1 MQYSVPTSACYV
13 YYRAIFTH
21 LTARLIAPKKRDN
34 DRLTSYFTPFLP
46 LQTCNGGGE
55 KGASK
60 LANVNEEES
69 GAEDNNDAEES
80 KFCTLP
86 RGGNGFTIR
95 QAKFLKG
102 NGAKGLGFSIVGGT
116 DSPKGAIGIYV
127 KTIYPNGQA
136 AEKGTLK
143 EGEERTQ

>member
-1 MQYSVPTSACYV
+1 MLLLH
-13 YYRAIFTH
+13 YRALLTN
-21 LTARLIAPKKRDN
+21 LTACLIAPKIRDN
-34 DRLTSYFTPFLP
+34 DRLTSYFTLFSP
-46 LQTCNGGGE
+46 LQTCNGGGVE
-55 KGASK
+55 KATSK

-69 GAEDNNDAEES
+69 GAEDSYDAEES

>member
-1 MQYSVPTSACYV
+1 MKVTSLH
-13 YYRAIFTH
+13 I
-21 LTARLIAPKKRDN
+21 
-34 DRLTSYFTPFLP
+34 
-46 LQTCNGGGE
+46 E
-55 KGASK
+55 K

-69 GAEDNNDAEES
+69 GSESAAAEES

-86 RGGNGFTIR
+86 RGGGNGFTIR
-95 QAKFLKG
+95 QAKFQKG

-127 KTIYPNGQA
+127 KTIYGHGQA

-143 EGEERTQ
+143 EGKCN

>member
-1 MQYSVPTSACYV
+1 M
-13 YYRAIFTH
+13 
-21 LTARLIAPKKRDN
+21 
-34 DRLTSYFTPFLP
+34 
-46 LQTCNGGGE
+46 
-55 KGASK
+55 
-60 LANVNEEES
+60 ANVNEEES
-69 GAEDNNDAEES
+69 GAEEDNNNHNNDGPDAEES

-95 QAKFLKG
+95 QAKFMKG
-102 NGAKGLGFSIVGGT
+102 SGAKGLGFSIVGGT

-143 EGEERTQ
+143 EGEELICELSSCGGA

>member
-1 MQYSVPTSACYV
+1 M
-13 YYRAIFTH
+13 
-21 LTARLIAPKKRDN
+21 
-34 DRLTSYFTPFLP
+34 
-46 LQTCNGGGE
+46 
-55 KGASK
+55 
-60 LANVNEEES
+60 ANVNEEES
-69 GAEDNNDAEES
+69 GAEDAEES

-143 EGEERTQ
+143 EGEHWRIFVLSLWDET

>member
-1 MQYSVPTSACYV
+1 M
-13 YYRAIFTH
+13 
-21 LTARLIAPKKRDN
+21 
-34 DRLTSYFTPFLP
+34 
-46 LQTCNGGGE
+46 
-55 KGASK
+55 
-60 LANVNEEES
+60 NEEES
-69 GAEDNNDAEES
+69 GAEDAEES

-136 AEKGTLK
+136 MEKGTLK
-143 EGEERTQ
+143 EGKRRKQQAAHVPVSWIVIGFHVHCR